1 VRLHLAGTGLTHAP
15 APGRSS
21 TRSTRYRA
29 MLGIGLTVVLFVIL
43 GNPQR
48 AGHIRR
54 RSGGRLA
61 VQR

>member
-1 VRLHLAGTGLTHAP
+1 
-15 APGRSS
+15 
-21 TRSTRYRA
+21 

-54 RSGGRLA
+54 RSGGRSA

>member
-1 VRLHLAGTGLTHAP
+1 
-15 APGRSS
+15 
-21 TRSTRYRA
+21 

-43 GNPQR
+43 GNAQR

-54 RSGGRLA
+54 RSGGRSA